1 MAQAL
6 WGVPLE
12 MLLKYIP
19 AVFLGFVAGVVLM
32 ALLRRIALKYNL
44 LTSKGIP
51 LIGGVSI
58 GLSFLVAYLVISFP
72 SFSLCQ
78 QTAGIIISSFIMLVL
93 GIIDDL
99 RELSIPAKFFVQIIA
114 ATLLILSGN
123 RTHIVYIGDA
133 ANIII
138 TFIWIIG
145 ITNAFNLLD
154 IMDGLAAG
162 IAVVVVISF
171 SVIAFLNG
179 DNITLALTLAL
190 LGGLFAFL
198 RYNLPPAKIYM
209 GNSGSHF
216 LGFFIAAVALV
227 ISYATLEN
235 KIALL
240 SPLLILGFPIFDTAF
255 LILMR
260 LLKRRLP
267 FKKSNDHLALRFL
280 ALGYSKSKV
289 LLIMVCL
296 GLFFSAC
303 GVAISRVS
311 GILGSL
317 IITLVILASLVLAR
331 KMSRIEAYG

>member
-1 MAQAL
+1 
-6 WGVPLE
+6 
-12 MLLKYIP
+12 MLLKYIS

-72 SFSLCQ
+72 SFNLSQ

-114 ATLLILSGN
+114 ATLLILSGG

-138 TFIWIIG
+138 TFIWVIG

-216 LGFFIAAVALV
+216 LGFLIAAIALS

-260 LLKRRLP
+260 LLKRKLP

-280 ALGYSKSKV
+280 ALGYSKRKV
-289 LLIMVCL
+289 LLIMVCF

-303 GVAISRVS
+303 GLAISRVS
-311 GILGSL
+311 GILGPF
-317 IITLVILASLVLAR
+317 IITLVILASLVLVR
-331 KMSRIEAYG
+331 KMSKIEVHG

>member
-1 MAQAL
+1 MVQVL

-12 MLLKYIP
+12 MVSKYISG
-19 AVFLGFVAGVVLM
+19 VFLGFAAGIVFI

-44 LTSKGIP
+44 LTFKGTP
-51 LIGGVSI
+51 LIGGVGI
-58 GLSFLVAYLVISFP
+58 GLSFLVAYQIISLP
-72 SFSLCQ
+72 STNPLQ
-78 QTAGIIISSFIMLVL
+78 QTAGIIISSFIMLIL

-114 ATLLILSGN
+114 ASLLVISGV

-138 TFIWIIG
+138 TFIWVIG

-162 IAVVVVISF
+162 IAVIVIF
-171 SVIAFLNG
+171 SLSAIAFLNG
-179 DNITLALTLAL
+179 DNNTLALALAL

-198 RYNLPPAKIYM
+198 RYNLPPAKVYL

-216 LGFFIAAVALV
+216 LGFFISAVALV
-227 ISYATLEN
+227 VSYASLEN
-235 KIALL
+235 KIALM

-267 FKKSNDHLALRFL
+267 FKKSNDHMALRFL
-280 ALGYSKSKV
+280 ALGYSKRKV
-289 LLIMVCL
+289 LLIMMGL

-303 GVAISRVS
+303 GVAISRASALS
-311 GILGSL
+311 GVF
-317 IITLVILASLVLAR
+317 IITAVIFAGLSLVK
-331 KMSRIEAYG
+331 KMSKIEVNG